1 MRSKEARLLSPPMH
15 RAFLRTMV
23 KRPKD
28 EGAPLIHEGAPL
40 MFGIAVAQ
48 LDQVSA
54 AEKERYQ
61 ALYCGLCRTLKERY
75 GQVSRAVLSYDLTF
89 YLMLANSLFEPPEV
103 SGSAPC
109 ITHPAKQMPY
119 ILCHATPYAADLSVA
134 LAYHK
139 CLDDIQDESSLAARA
154 ARVALQ
160 SSYERA
166 QEHIPRECQS
176 LEEAMARIRQ
186 IEADPTSGPDDGANV
201 FGSLLGMLFAHDAG
215 FWTPALNRAGNA
227 LGRLIYLMDAAVD
240 LPEDEKR
247 GAYNPFAPFSF
258 TPDELRC
265 LLMAVAADAAEA
277 FDALPLERDAHL
289 LESVLYGGIWQSF
302 NKVYSDA

>member
-1 MRSKEARLLSPPMH
+1 MRPR
-15 RAFLRTMV
+15 
-23 KRPKD
+23 D
-28 EGAPLIHEGAPL
+28 EDAPSTHEGVPL
-40 MFGIAVAQ
+40 MFGIAVAR
-48 LDQVSA
+48 LDQVSV

-61 ALYCGLCRTLKERY
+61 ALYCGLCRTLKEHY

-89 YLMLANSLFEPPEV
+89 YLMLANSLFEPPEI
-103 SGSAPC
+103 SGSASC
-109 ITHPAKQMPY
+109 ITHPTKQMPY
-119 ILCHATPYAADLSVA
+119 ILCRATPYAADLSVA

-139 CLDDIQDESSLAARA
+139 CLDDIQDEGSLTARA

-160 SSYERA
+160 SSYARA
-166 QEHIPRECQS
+166 QKRIPEECFY

-186 IEADPTSGPDDGANV
+186 IEADPASGPDDGANA
-201 FGSLLGMLFAHDAG
+201 FGSLLGILFAHDAG
-215 FWTPALNRAGNA
+215 FWTSALNRVGNA

-247 GAYNPFAPFSF
+247 GSYNPFAPFSF

-265 LLMAVAADAAEA
+265 LLTSVAADAADA
-277 FDALPLERDAHL
+277 FEALPLERDAHL

-302 NKVYSDA
+302 NTVYSDA